1 MTKWKRESHEVTVVF
16 VEKNCDEYSNTDFIP
31 TPTPWNKDIFPFFGR
46 LSHLLLSCQLID
58 AFKKMVFE
66 FNIVFLPLFSG
77 RICPY
82 TIAHLF

>member
-46 LSHLLLSCQLID
+46 KEGASD
-58 AFKKMVFE
+58 DK
-66 FNIVFLPLFSG
+66 SG
-77 RICPY
+77 VGS
-82 TIAHLF
+82 A